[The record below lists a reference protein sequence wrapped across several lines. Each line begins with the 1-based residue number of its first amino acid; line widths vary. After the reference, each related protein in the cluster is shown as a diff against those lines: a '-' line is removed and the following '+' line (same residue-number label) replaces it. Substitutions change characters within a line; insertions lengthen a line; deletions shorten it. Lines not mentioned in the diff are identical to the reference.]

1 MKQILF
7 TGCIL
12 ILIILMSTGTVVYA
26 DDLKTIT
33 DMCGREVTIPAE
45 IKTVLATNP
54 PITDATFMISP
65 DVLIGMNSDF
75 NKTKYM
81 SDKYKSLP
89 NVGGQ
94 QAGNTLNYETFLSMK
109 PDVILFAYTP
119 GINPNTKIEEL
130 EQKLYPIPVVAIS
143 DATDVLTYTPEIEF
157 LGKLFRKEDQAA
169 NLIRT
174 YNEIFQKVNSTVKNI
189 PIDKRVRVYYAEGPD
204 GLKTDPAG
212 TACAQLITICGGEN
226 VATVP
231 PKGQGG
237 MSPVSMESVASWNP
251 EVILAGDTA
260 FYKSVY
266 SDPNWQNIDAVKNKR
281 VYMIPNQPFGW
292 IDRPPGINR
301 IVGIPWLAKALYPD
315 LFNDIDLASYIKQFY
330 SSFFHY
336 NLTDDEINTIISSSG
351 L

>member
-1 MKQILF
+1 MKQLLYAVSIL
-7 TGCIL
+7 L
-12 ILIILMSTGTVVYA
+12 LIILVSTCTVVYA
-26 DDLKTIT
+26 DDTRTVT
-33 DMCGREVTIPAE
+33 DMCGRDVVIPAE

-81 SDKYKSLP
+81 SDRYKSLP

-157 LGKLFRKEDQAA
+157 LGKLFGKEDQASD
-169 NLIRT
+169 LIRT
-174 YNEIFQKVNSTVKNI
+174 YNEIFQKVNSTVNNI
-189 PIDKRVRVYYAEGPD
+189 PADQRVRVYYAEGPD

-251 EVILAGDTA
+251 EVILAGDNT

-281 VYMIPNQPFGW
+281 VYLIPNQPFGW

-315 LFNDIDLASYIKQFY
+315 LFKDLDVESYVKKFY

-336 NLTDDEINTIISSSG
+336 DLTDDEINTIISSSG